1 MGNAHSSKK
10 DINKKQR
17 VIHKNLLGENKKLL
31 GENKKLL
38 GENKKLLDLLI
49 HMKIIEDKNQL
60 LLTEKTNIIS
70 ILKKQNIKLMNT
82 KHKILKMK

>member
-17 VIHKNLLGENKKLL
+17 VIHKNLL